1 MLRYQVRSRYLVDLV
16 NEISNGSIVLAPH
29 FQRKLVW
36 RLAHKVDFLKTIL
49 LGFPFPE
56 IFISRGAI
64 DVDKM
69 TSTSFVV
76 DGQQRMTSIKQFI
89 EGKIEVDGRT
99 YMQLSSEE
107 KERFLK
113 YEIAVIDLDVANDD
127 PRVIEIFK
135 RLNRTFYS
143 LTNIERISTEYAS
156 SEMMLV
162 AKLLAGELT
171 ELHSEFDNKE
181 EDIMANDPNLT
192 AEFIQWAKKQKLN
205 SFHNWVIELPIFTK
219 YEISRQVHLMFV
231 LNIIST
237 ILAGYYGRNELVTT
251 LLERYADGLPDKNT
265 VLHALNEAAS
275 ILVKARFHK
284 GSYWLNKANSF
295 SLILVLYNFINQGLE
310 FDSKV
315 LKQELEIFEKDL
327 PGDYALAAREAVN
340 NKRERLLRK
349 DHLEGV
355 VLRARV
361 DRLL

>member
-1 MLRYQVRSRYLVDLV
+1 MLRYQVRSRYLVDLI
-16 NEISNGSIVLAPH
+16 NEINNGNIVLAPH

-36 RLAHKVDFLKTIL
+36 RLAHRVDFLKTIL

-69 TSTSFVV
+69 TSTSFIV

-89 EGKIEVDGRT
+89 DGKIEVDGRT

-113 YEIAVIDLDVANDD
+113 YEIAVIDLDIANDD
-127 PRVIEIFK
+127 PRVIDIFT

-156 SEMMLV
+156 SEMILV

-171 ELHSEFDNKE
+171 EINSDFDNKD

-192 AEFIQWAKKQKLN
+192 AEFVQWAKRQKLN
-205 SFHNWVIELPIFTK
+205 NFHNWIIELPIFTK

-231 LNIIST
+231 LNVIST
-237 ILAGYYGRNELVTT
+237 ILVGYYSRNEAITT
-251 LLERYADGLPDKNT
+251 LLEQYADALPEKDT
-265 VLHALNEAAS
+265 IVQGLNEAAS
-275 ILVKARFHK
+275 ILVKARFSK
-284 GSYWLNKANSF
+284 DSYWFNKANSF
-295 SLILVLYNFINQGLE
+295 SLILILYDFVIKGE
-310 FDSKV
+310 IFDSRI
-315 LKQELEIFEKDL
+315 LKQELEIFEKDSL
-327 PGDYALAAREAVN
+327 ADYSLAAREAVN

-349 DHLEGV
+349 NYLEQI
-355 VLRARV
+355 VLRAQIKK
-361 DRLL
+361 